1 MLNMNGPVKLV
12 SYEMAGQTV
21 VVTGGTKG
29 IGKAI
34 ALAFGQCGAN
44 VVVAGRHEDECAAV
58 AQEVTE
64 AGGHGK
70 GIRTDVR
77 KIDEINALIAG
88 AVEAFGG
95 VDVLI
100 NCAGVAITKKIL
112 DLDVKDYDMVM
123 ETNLR
128 SVLFAS
134 KAAAAEMKASGKG
147 GKIINIASVGGLKG
161 TSALSLYGASKA
173 GVINLTKTMA
183 LEWSRY
189 GIQTNAVCPGYVVT
203 EINKAEFENEKF
215 KDRVLKTIPQRRL
228 GTVDEI
234 AALVLFLASDMSGMI
249 NGEAIVADMGAIC
262 G

>member
-1 MLNMNGPVKLV
+1 MLNMNGPVKMA
-12 SYEMAGQTV
+12 SYDMAGKTA

-34 ALAFGQCGAN
+34 ALAFGQCGAS
-44 VVVAGRHEDECAAV
+44 VVVAGRHGDECSAV
-58 AQEVTE
+58 AEAITA

-77 KIDEINALIAG
+77 NIDEINALIAG

-134 KAAAAEMKASGKG
+134 KAAAAVMKASEKG

-203 EINKAEFENEKF
+203 EINKVEFENEKF